1 MDRWIGKVAL
11 VTGASSGI
19 GSDTAL
25 ALANAGMVVV
35 GLARRVELIEE
46 LANKVTGS
54 GKIYARKCDVANES
68 ELMEVFSWI
77 RTVLCGVDVLVCN
90 AGIFRCNFITQCE
103 SSDYRDTFNVN
114 VVATC
119 ICIREVVKNMKE
131 RAVPGHIFIINSIL
145 GKRIPDVS
153 FPMFGPYPASKFAL
167 CGLAEVV
174 RKELLY
180 FKLPIR
186 LTSIHPGMVQTD
198 MIKVF
203 DSALAQRLPK
213 LQVSDITANILY
225 CLQTSLDVHIDE
237 LTIMPA
243 MVPLM
248 SHSEF

>member
-1 MDRWIGKVAL
+1 MDKWTGKVAL

-19 GSDTAL
+19 GSDIAQ

-46 LANKVTGS
+46 LAGKVTGS

-68 ELMEVFSWI
+68 ELLETFGWI
-77 RTVLCGVDVLVCN
+77 RKVLGGVDVLICN
-90 AGIFRCNFITQCE
+90 AGVFRCNFVTQSD
-103 SSDYRDTFNVN
+103 SSDFRDTFNVN

-119 ICIREVVKNMKE
+119 ICIREAVKDMKE
-131 RAVPGHIFIINSIL
+131 RAVPGHIFIMNSLL

-153 FPMFGPYPASKFAL
+153 VPMFGTYPASKFAL
-167 CGLAEVV
+167 SGLAEVV
-174 RKELLY
+174 RKELMY

-198 MIKVF
+198 LIKVF
-203 DSALAQRLPK
+203 DSALALRLPK
-213 LQVSDITANILY
+213 LEACDVTANILH
-225 CLQTSLDVHIDE
+225 CLRTPLDVHIEE

-243 MVPLM
+243 MVPM
-248 SHSEF
+248 M